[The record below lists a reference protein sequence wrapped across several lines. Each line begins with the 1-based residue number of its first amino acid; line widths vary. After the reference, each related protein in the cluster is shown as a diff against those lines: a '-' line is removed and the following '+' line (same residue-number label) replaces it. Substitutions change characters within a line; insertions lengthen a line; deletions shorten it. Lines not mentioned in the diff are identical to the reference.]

1 MANKGVRT
9 TAQKNNKTQELPQT
23 GKGTSTSTSKNDL
36 KNALTTDFGNT
47 KGTNTTQTMNST
59 SSLGNAYNTTVGS
72 NFQNKTTGTNT
83 GMNVSLP
90 TGKGTN
96 TDATKNNNEKGYL
109 PTTKDSNFIGK
120 GVNGDAGKYLN
131 PTNPTSKG
139 TNNDLGKIWNPY
151 TPTTGK
157 GTASDTGKNDN
168 PAPSFF
174 ESLLDDFSEGVG
186 NLGQEV
192 NNGNMTNGLI
202 NLVSRLRDA
211 EDMAN
216 LQSGSLTG
224 AVLNN
229 FLDSQIKGA
238 STSDNRGRN
247 VSRRIQGMN
256 KYDTSDDYEGKVNGS
271 ERMRNLID
279 QSPRTE
285 AMSAWER
292 LLSLINPD
300 MVKGNAEGGQ
310 KSRGTGTGFA
320 DAFRAINGYDS
331 RSKGGNIGGSN
342 YYGGNIGGNNY
353 GGGNG
358 GGGRSTGRGGSGS
371 IGLAEG
377 LGGLDLSALYD
388 LFNSRLNE
396 YDNNYNSLMD
406 ALMQMY
412 GANSS
417 SLEDSYAQLLN
428 ALGLNYSDSEGLL
441 RSQYENSQ
449 AELEE
454 SRRRQLQE
462 AYISRMMQQKN
473 LADQLDA
480 LGLTGGAS
488 ETLLGSLLNNY
499 ANNRASVEEQIRT
512 SLRDLLNNYM
522 TNQSNA
528 RQRYNESL
536 INAQQKQLNARQDLL
551 NNLYNAQTNALNTRA
566 NMRDDAYND
575 LYNTLAS
582 LVAKG
587 YQI

>member
-9 TAQKNNKTQELPQT
+9 TAQKNVKQQEAIQT
-23 GKGTSTSTSKNDL
+23 GKGINTSATKTNL
-36 KNALTTDFGNT
+36 KTAIIESANNT
-47 KGTNTTQTMNST
+47 KATNPTPSMNST
-59 SSLGNAYNTTVGS
+59 SSLGIPYNTTTGS
-72 NFQNKTTGTNT
+72 NFQSKAVATDN

-90 TGKGTN
+90 TGKGIN
-96 TDATKNNNEKGYL
+96 TTPSMNNNEKGYL
-109 PTTKDSNFIGK
+109 PNTVGANYKGK
-120 GVNGDAGKYLN
+120 GVNTDAGKILN
-131 PTNPTSKG
+131 PTNSISKG
-139 TNNDLGKIWNPY
+139 INTDAGKLLNP
-151 TPTTGK
+151 TDVVGK
-157 GTASDTGKNDN
+157 GVASDTGMNNN
-168 PAPSFF
+168 PAPSFL
-174 ESLLDDFSEGVG
+174 ESVLDAYSEGVG

-202 NLVSRLRDA
+202 NLASRLRDT

-216 LQSGSLTG
+216 LLPGSLTG

-247 VSRRIQGMN
+247 TSRRIQGMN
-256 KYDTSDDYEGKVNGS
+256 KYDTSEDYEGKVNGS

-300 MVKGNAEGGQ
+300 MVKGNAEGSQ
-310 KSRGTGTGFA
+310 RTQGTGTGLA

-331 RSKGGNIGGSN
+331 RSKGGNTGGSN
-342 YYGGNIGGNNY
+342 YTGGNIGGNNY

-406 ALMQMY
+406 ALMEMY

-499 ANNRASVEEQIRT
+499 ANNRASVEDSIRT

-528 RQRYNESL
+528 RQKYNESL